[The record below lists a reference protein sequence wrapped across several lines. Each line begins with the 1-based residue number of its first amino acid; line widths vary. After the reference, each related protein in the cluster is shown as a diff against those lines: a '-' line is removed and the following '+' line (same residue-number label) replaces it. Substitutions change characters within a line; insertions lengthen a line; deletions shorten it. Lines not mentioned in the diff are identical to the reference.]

1 MGQPEKAQQSSA
13 PVPDDLIHPFQTDK
27 GRASGRVV
35 RLGAVIDE
43 ILGHHDYPEA
53 VSTLLGEAVA
63 LAALLGAALK
73 FDGTFILQTK
83 TDGPVDMLVA
93 DYTAPGQ
100 LRGHAN
106 FDRTRVDV
114 LEAEGKTLEADK
126 LLGNGHL
133 AMTIDQGADMERYQ
147 GVVPLERCDL
157 NAAADIYF
165 RQSVQLDTFL
175 RVAVARHYTAPTNG
189 GAGNWQWRA
198 GGLMLQNLTRQ
209 GGRSG
214 ILADLDAGSGA
225 EGSIEDWNRVRLLAE
240 TVEDQ
245 ELVDPMLSSEQLLYR
260 LFHEEAVRAYTPS
273 TLSFEC
279 RCSRDKVKAML
290 DRFSPSD
297 LREMVDEG
305 EIRVTC
311 EFCNRQY
318 SFDPSEY
325 V

>member
-1 MGQPEKAQQSSA
+1 MGEPERVPLSA
-13 PVPDDLIHPFQTDK
+13 PAPDDLILPFQTDSAA
-27 GRASGRVV
+27 ASGRVV
-35 RLGAVIDE
+35 RLGSVIDE

-83 TDGPVDMLVA
+83 TDGPVNMLVA

-100 LRGHAN
+100 LRGHAS
-106 FDRTRVDV
+106 FDRAQVELLQTSGQALDPG
-114 LEAEGKTLEADK
+114 E
-126 LLGNGHL
+126 LLGTGHL

-147 GVVPLERCDL
+147 GVVPLEGCDL
-157 NAAADIYF
+157 NAAADVYF

-175 RVAVARHYTAPTNG
+175 RVAVARHYTASTNG

-198 GGLMLQNLTRQ
+198 GGLMLQNLTRE

-214 ILADLDAGSGA
+214 ILVDPDAVSDA
-225 EGSIEDWNRVRLLAE
+225 EGSAEDWSRVRILAE

-245 ELVDPMLSSEQLLYR
+245 ELVDPMLSSERLLYR
-260 LFHEEAVRAYTPS
+260 LFHEEAVRAYKPHA
-273 TLSFEC
+273 LSFEC
-279 RCSRDKVKAML
+279 RCSRDKVQAML
-290 DRFSPSD
+290 NRFPPSD
-297 LREMVDEG
+297 LQDMVEDG
-305 EIRVTC
+305 KIRVTC

-318 SFDPSEY
+318 SFDAGEY

>member
-1 MGQPEKAQQSSA
+1 MAQPEKAKESSA
-13 PVPDDLIHPFQTDK
+13 PAPDDLIHPFQTDNA
-27 GRASGRVV
+27 GASGRVV

-43 ILGHHDYPEA
+43 ILGHHDYPDV
-53 VSTLLGEAVA
+53 VSALLGEAVA
-63 LAALLGAALK
+63 LAALVGAALK

-100 LRGHAN
+100 LRGHAS
-106 FDRTRVDV
+106 FDRARVDR
-114 LEAEGKTLEADK
+114 LEAAAAQE

-147 GVVPLERCDL
+147 GVVPLEGCDL

-198 GGLMLQNLTRQ
+198 GGLMLQNLTRE

-214 ILADLDAGSGA
+214 IFADLDAGAGA
-225 EGSIEDWNRVRLLAE
+225 DGDAEDWNRVRLLAE

-245 ELVDPMLSSEQLLYR
+245 ELVDPMLSSERLLYR

-273 TLSFEC
+273 ALSFEC

-290 DRFSPSD
+290 DQFSPSD
-297 LREMVDEG
+297 LREMVEEG

-318 SFDPSEY
+318 SFDPSAY
-325 V
+325 G